1 MERIKMT
8 KNTISSLPDTV
19 KRYGDEDCKTLQLW
33 TGRRGKV
40 FYFVK
45 KHKGK
50 KIEKRLGAYPDFTR
64 EMAVDRCNEYNVNL
78 AKFDALEPGQGKS
91 NRYVTVKEAFEH
103 YTKIKKPNRNFLN
116 LWRAYLLPFDSKY
129 IKDLQKSEVKN
140 LHLEISRTAPV
151 MANRVISSLKAV
163 INLAINDE
171 LYIGGNPAAKIRKN
185 EEKPRTRYL
194 MPSEM
199 PRVIETLESMRKQ
212 PRRRSGAESLLLLL
226 YTGQRRSN
234 VLQMEWSEIN
244 ELNIWTIPA
253 EKAKSRK
260 NIVVTLTD
268 ETAEI
273 LNSRKNN
280 GSRYVFPAP
289 NNNNKPLGDIK
300 KTWHSVCRLCGV
312 ENAHIH
318 DLRHTNATYQLFAGA
333 DIATVSENLGHA
345 NINITKQVYAHVM
358 TEKKREAANNAIRA
372 MRQGL
377 NAVETGKETE

>member
-1 MERIKMT
+1 
-8 KNTISSLPDTV
+8 
-19 KRYGDEDCKTLQLW
+19 
-33 TGRRGKV
+33 
-40 FYFVK
+40 
-45 KHKGK
+45 
-50 KIEKRLGAYPDFTR
+50 
-64 EMAVDRCNEYNVNL
+64 
-78 AKFDALEPGQGKS
+78 
-91 NRYVTVKEAFEH
+91 
-103 YTKIKKPNRNFLN
+103 
-116 LWRAYLLPFDSKY
+116 
-129 IKDLQKSEVKN
+129 
-140 LHLEISRTAPV
+140 
-151 MANRVISSLKAV
+151 
-163 INLAINDE
+163 
-171 LYIGGNPAAKIRKN
+171 
-185 EEKPRTRYL
+185 
-194 MPSEM
+194 
-199 PRVIETLESMRKQ
+199 
-212 PRRRSGAESLLLLL
+212 
-226 YTGQRRSN
+226 
-234 VLQMEWSEIN
+234 MEWSEIN

-333 DIATVSENLGHA
+333 DIATVSE
-345 NINITKQVYAHVM
+345 KQVYAHVM